1 MATYYHFI
9 ATKQRKLCFFSEK
22 HEYFCKNM
30 VFFEKNM
37 VISAKNRRTLHHSTS

>member
-30 VFFEKNM
+30 VFFEKRTPKK
-37 VISAKNRRTLHHSTS
+37 AKNSKIEHLF

>member
-22 HEYFCKNM
+22 HEYFS
-30 VFFEKNM
+30 EKQG
-37 VISAKNRRTLHHSTS
+37 IF

>member
-30 VFFEKNM
+30 VFFEKITPKKARNSRM
-37 VISAKNRRTLHHSTS
+37 MLLF

>member
-22 HEYFCKNM
+22 REYFSEKQGIFREKHGDFCEKQKN
-30 VFFEKNM
+30 
-37 VISAKNRRTLHHSTS
+37 TSS

>member
-22 HEYFCKNM
+22 HKYFSEKQGIFREKHGDFCEKQKN
-30 VFFEKNM
+30 
-37 VISAKNRRTLHHSTS
+37 TSS

>member
-22 HEYFCKNM
+22 HEYFSEKQGIFREKHGDFCEKQKN
-30 VFFEKNM
+30 
-37 VISAKNRRTLHHSTS
+37 TSS